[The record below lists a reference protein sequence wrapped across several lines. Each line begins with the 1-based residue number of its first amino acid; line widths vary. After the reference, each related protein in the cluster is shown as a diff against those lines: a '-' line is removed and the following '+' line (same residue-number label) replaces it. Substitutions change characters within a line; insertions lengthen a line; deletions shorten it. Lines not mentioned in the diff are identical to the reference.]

1 MLSRRKFLAS
11 TVAVAG
17 ALAAQPLYAA
27 PASGEA
33 AKLNALLDAIFQET
47 LRQNPEGATQ
57 LGFDKGAN
65 ADLKSKLRDES
76 GAGIAA
82 SKALAADQLRRLR
95 QIDANALTG
104 MDRVNYDTL
113 LYTRESAVAIGAFD
127 FGGTS
132 YGPSPYVVSQLT
144 GAYQSVPDFLDTKH
158 RIETAA
164 DADAY
169 LARLDAF
176 AGQIADNTERMRHDA
191 AEGVA
196 PPDFLLDRAL
206 EQMTATR
213 TTADKS
219 LLVASIA
226 RRAKEKGLS
235 DDYATKAAAIY
246 DAKIGPALD
255 GLIAETK
262 TLRATAAH
270 DAGLWRFAQ
279 GEAFYA
285 AALRSATTT
294 SLSPDAIHQLG
305 LDQGKEIAARID
317 TLLQKQGMTQG
328 TVGERILALYKQEV
342 YPNTDDGKAQCIAYC
357 NQRLAEIRPH
367 LPSVFKRLPDYKFEV
382 RRVPVQTE
390 PGAASAFSQP
400 PTLDGTR
407 PGIVYF
413 NLHDSAEWPKWCLST
428 TVFHEG
434 LPGHQLEGGLALGNA
449 GLPLIRKITGFSG
462 YAEGWALYAEQLAD
476 EIGMYDDD
484 PLGRIGYLKFQLFR
498 ANRCVVDT
506 GIHHLKWSREQAIQY
521 FVEHG
526 GDAPGFATREVERY
540 CATPGQACSYKL
552 GHTVWTKARERAKA
566 ALGAKYDIKD
576 FHEAGLDC
584 GRVPLDVLDGVIDR
598 YIAAKSAS

>member
-1 MLSRRKFLAS
+1 MLSRREFLAS
-11 TVAVAG
+11 TAAG
-17 ALAAQPLYAA
+17 ALAAQPIPLQA
-27 PASGEA
+27 ASGEA
-33 AKLNALLDAIFQET
+33 ARLDALLDAIFQET

-57 LGFDKGAN
+57 LGFDKGPN
-65 ADLKSKLRDES
+65 ADLKSRLRDES
-76 GAGIAA
+76 PAGIAA
-82 SKALAADQLRRLR
+82 AKARTADQLRRLR
-95 QIDANALTG
+95 QIDATALTG
-104 MDRVNYDTL
+104 LDRVNYDTL
-113 LYTRESAVAIGAFD
+113 LYTRESAAAINAFD

-158 RIETAA
+158 RIDVAS

-169 LARLDAF
+169 LARLGAF
-176 AGQIADNTERMRHDA
+176 AGQIAGNTERMRHDA
-191 AEGVA
+191 AQGVV

-219 LLVASIA
+219 LLVTSIA
-226 RRAKEKGLS
+226 RRAKEKGLG
-235 DDYATKAAAIY
+235 DDYPAKAAAIY
-246 DAKIGPALD
+246 DAQIGPALD

-262 TLRATAAH
+262 MLRAAAVH

-285 AALRSATTT
+285 AALRSTTT
-294 SLSPDAIHQLG
+294 TGLSPDAIHRLG

-328 TVGERILALYKQEV
+328 TVGERILALYQQEV

-367 LPSVFKRLPDYKFEV
+367 LPSVFRRLPDYKFEV
-382 RRVPVQTE
+382 RRVPLQTE
-390 PGAASAFSQP
+390 PGAASAFSQA

-434 LPGHQLEGGLALGNA
+434 LPGHQLEGGLALANTN
-449 GLPLIRKITGFSG
+449 LPLIRKITGFSG

-506 GIHHLKWSREQAIQY
+506 GVHHLKWSREQAVRY

-526 GDAPGFATREVERY
+526 GDAPGFAAREVERY

-552 GHTVWTKARERAKA
+552 GHTVWTKARERART

-598 YIAAKSAS
+598 YIAAKAAG